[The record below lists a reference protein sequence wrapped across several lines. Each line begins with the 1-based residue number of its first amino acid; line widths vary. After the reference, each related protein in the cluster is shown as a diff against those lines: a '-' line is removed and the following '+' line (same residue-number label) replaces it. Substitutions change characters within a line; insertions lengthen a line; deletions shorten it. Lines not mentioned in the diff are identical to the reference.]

1 MQILLD
7 THVVLWALVDDAA
20 LSAEARA
27 LIGDERNGVWVS
39 AVSIWKISIK
49 HGLARGDMPLS
60 GKEALDYCR
69 LAGYRWLDVR
79 PEHAAAVEDLP
90 RIHADPFDR
99 MLVAQA
105 LTEPMKLLTHDAVIA
120 RYHPEIMLI

>member
-7 THVVLWALVDDAA
+7 THVVLWALADDPA
-20 LSAEARA
+20 LPAEARA
-27 LIGDERNGVWVS
+27 LLSDERNALWVS
-39 AVSIWKISIK
+39 AVSIWEISIK
-49 HGLARGDMPLS
+49 HALGRGDVPLS
-60 GKEALDYCR
+60 GKDALGYCR

-79 PEHAAAVEDLP
+79 PEHAAAVEVLP

-99 MLVAQA
+99 LLVAQA

-120 RYHPEIMLI
+120 RYHSDILLV

>member
-7 THVVLWALVDDAA
+7 THVVLWALADDPALSDAA
-20 LSAEARA
+20 RAMLS
-27 LIGDERNGVWVS
+27 DERNGIWVS
-39 AVSIWKISIK
+39 AVSIWEISIK
-49 HGLARGDMPLS
+49 HALGRGDMPLS
-60 GKEALDYCR
+60 GKVALSYCR
-69 LAGYRWLDVR
+69 VAGYRWLDVR

-99 MLVAQA
+99 LLVAQA

-120 RYHPEIMLI
+120 QYHPDILLV

>member
-7 THVVLWALVDDAA
+7 THIVLWALADEPA
-20 LSAEARA
+20 LSDEARA
-27 LIGDERNGVWVS
+27 LLGDERNGLWVS
-39 AVSIWKISIK
+39 AVSIWEISIK
-49 HGLARGDMPLS
+49 HALGRGDMPLS
-60 GKEALDYCR
+60 GKDALGYCR

-99 MLVAQA
+99 LLVAQA
-105 LTEPMKLLTHDAVIA
+105 LTEPMKLLTHDAMIA
-120 RYHPEIMLI
+120 QYHSDILLV